1 MFVPDMLPFPLL
13 ANCFSS
19 DPSCDCSRYV
29 GFVLC
34 VFVLLCFC
42 FGPLSFFLF
51 FSFFLFWENGKFNVE
66 GWQMGSTGAYSTWR
80 FTSSRLVSL
89 SVSLAGDDVVRACQV
104 VKL

>member
-1 MFVPDMLPFPLL
+1 MIAAVTLDLCFVFLFCY
-13 ANCFSS
+13 A
-19 DPSCDCSRYV
+19 
-29 GFVLC
+29 FVLVRC
-34 VFVLLCFC
+34 L
-42 FGPLSFFLF
+42 FFFF